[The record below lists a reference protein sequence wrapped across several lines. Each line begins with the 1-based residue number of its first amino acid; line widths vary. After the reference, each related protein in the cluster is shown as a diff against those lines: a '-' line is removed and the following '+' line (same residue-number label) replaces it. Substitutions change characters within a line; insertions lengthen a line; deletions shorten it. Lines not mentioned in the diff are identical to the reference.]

1 MKKQLLKVLDMH
13 CSNCAM
19 RLESLEDDLP
29 GVSKVE
35 ASYRKGEML
44 VEYDENRLG
53 VEEIIAAV
61 KKLGYQAIAG

>member
-1 MKKQLLKVLDMH
+1 MH